1 MLQGKDNEVIIR
13 LSGVIAHTN
22 HGVSDAEQEVGQ
34 RMVFDLE
41 MEPATCDATA
51 TDDVMDTVDY
61 GEVTVWLVEA
71 AMDTRYRTLER
82 LVAVLAEGLLESFGL
97 EAIRLRATKPV
108 PPVPVTMDGA
118 SVEIFRRRD
127 EY

>member
-1 MLQGKDNEVIIR
+1 MLQGNDGEVIIR
-13 LSGVIAHTN
+13 LEGVIAHTN
-22 HGVSDAEQEVGQ
+22 HGVTAAEQEVGQ

-41 MEPATCDATA
+41 MEPAECRATA
-51 TDDVMDTVDY
+51 TDDVLDTVDY
-61 GEVTVWLVEA
+61 GEVTAWLIES

-82 LVAVLAEGLLESFGL
+82 LVTVLAEGLLENFRVD
-97 EAIRLRATKPV
+97 AVRLRATKPV